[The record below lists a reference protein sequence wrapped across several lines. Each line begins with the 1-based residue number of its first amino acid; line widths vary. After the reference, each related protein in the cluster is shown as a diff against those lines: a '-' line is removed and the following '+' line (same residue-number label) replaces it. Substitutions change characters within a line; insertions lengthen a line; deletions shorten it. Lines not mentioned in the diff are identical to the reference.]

1 MLNDLFGAS
10 VFALNAIMESISITD
25 SSMFLYILYL
35 LVSVIGVALRIF
47 TLCLG
52 VALRFRIVQVNF
64 MFDYFKI
71 KFKSHFN
78 CA

>member
-52 VALRFRIVQVNF
+52 VALRF
-64 MFDYFKI
+64 
-71 KFKSHFN
+71 
-78 CA
+78 